1 MEPFDVL
8 CIGMSAV
15 DIFCDS
21 LERVPEEGEFWLI
34 DNIAMFPGG
43 CPTSTAIVTSKLHL
57 RTRLIT
63 LIGNDIF
70 GTFLINELKNY
81 GIITDQITM
90 LDGHC
95 TGKSVILLVKG
106 SDRRLM
112 HQRGANDEFNIEHV
126 NFDCI
131 ESSSV
136 VFLSSYMSGLPKLGK
151 QDVIGIFRHAKEK
164 GKTTIL
170 DLLIDARERRPMN
183 SLTGV
188 LKYTDYLILNQD
200 EGRLLTGNDD
210 PMEQGKSLLR
220 EGALNVVIKR
230 GPKGSF
236 FMNSQAEFMV
246 DAYRVEVKD
255 PTGAGDSFN
264 GGFIYALLQRW
275 KIEKALRFANI
286 VGASAVTKLGCTAG
300 VYELP
305 KLTEIL
311 TDLEKE

>member
-1 MEPFDVL
+1 
-8 CIGMSAV
+8 
-15 DIFCDS
+15 
-21 LERVPEEGEFWLI
+21 
-34 DNIAMFPGG
+34 
-43 CPTSTAIVTSKLHL
+43 
-57 RTRLIT
+57 
-63 LIGNDIF
+63 
-70 GTFLINELKNY
+70 
-81 GIITDQITM
+81 
-90 LDGHC
+90 
-95 TGKSVILLVKG
+95 
-106 SDRRLM
+106 
-112 HQRGANDEFNIEHV
+112 
-126 NFDCI
+126 
-131 ESSSV
+131 
-136 VFLSSYMSGLPKLGK
+136 MSGLPKLGK

-311 TDLEKE
+311 TELEKE